1 MFQKFD
7 EVCTK
12 VLKNAKIEMQKLKHP
27 FVGTEHL
34 MLSILSNKDLELTK
48 KLNDYNIFYDNFK
61 EELLNIIGYGNS
73 LNSYFIYTPLFKR
86 IIENAILDTREEDRE
101 SVNINDLFLSLLDEG
116 EGVAIRILINLE
128 IDIDD
133 MYLEFLNKDDNSKY
147 KSNKKLLIN
156 EFATD
161 LVKLASEN
169 KIDPVIGRDKEINRM
184 IEILLRRTKN
194 NPLLIG
200 EAGVGKTAVVEGLAL
215 KISNKNVPSQLLNKK
230 IMSLSLASLVAGTKY
245 RGEFEEKVNKIIK
258 EIENNPDIILFIDEV
273 HSLVGAGGA
282 EGAIDASNIFK
293 PALARGKLRLIGAT
307 TIIEYKNSIE
317 KDKALARRFQ
327 TILINEPS
335 KEETK
340 EILLKLKPIYERFH
354 QVTIKDQAID
364 TIINLCDKYILN
376 RKNPDKSID
385 ILDEVCIL
393 RKLKKDK
400 NTKKQENMEQEL
412 EFIKQEKNKYLLR
425 QDFLNASYYK
435 KQELVLENKLNNLE
449 LDKTNYSKKE
459 VSINDINEVIKNKVN
474 IPVYENNLSNLKE
487 LKNLENNL
495 KKEIIG
501 QDKAISIL
509 VNETKKIKLGLKN
522 NQKPISFLFTGKSG
536 IGKTELVKQ
545 YAKYMKMEL
554 IRIDA
559 SEYKESHA
567 ISKLI
572 GSPPGY
578 VGYDSHNSILESVKN
593 NPFSVILI
601 DEIEKSSNAFI
612 DLFLQI
618 LDEGFITDS
627 KSDKIYFKHAIII
640 FTSNITSNIN
650 TIGFNQIQ
658 DKVILDKLK
667 NILKIEFINR
677 ITHIIQFNE
686 LTKDNIKD
694 IINKNILKIRKRL
707 KQQDITINIDK
718 NFVNKIIELSNYNL
732 YGARNI
738 NTILESNIDNLVIDS
753 ILNNKKKV
761 KIS

>member
-200 EAGVGKTAVVEGLAL
+200 DAGVGKTAVVEGLAL

-400 NTKKQENMEQEL
+400 NTKKQENMEKEL

-474 IPVYENNLSNLKE
+474 IPVYENNISNLKE

-618 LDEGFITDS
+618 LNEGFITDS

-694 IINKNILKIRKRL
+694 IINKNILEIRKRL

>member
-86 IIENAILDTREEDRE
+86 IIENAILDTREEGRE

-116 EGVAIRILINLE
+116 EGVAIRILNNLE

-215 KISNKNVPSQLLNKK
+215 KISNKSVPSQLLNKK

-258 EIENNPDIILFIDEV
+258 ELENNPDIILFIDEV

-293 PALARGKLRLIGAT
+293 PALARGKLKLIGAT

-327 TILINEPS
+327 TILIKEPS

-340 EILLKLKPIYERFH
+340 EILLKLKPIYEKFH
-354 QVTIKDQAID
+354 QVIIKDQAID

-601 DEIEKSSNAFI
+601 DEIEKSSNAFL

-650 TIGFNQIQ
+650 TIGFNQSQ

-667 NILKIEFINR
+667 NVLKIEFINR

-694 IINKNILKIRKRL
+694 IINKNILEIRKRL

-738 NTILESNIDNLVIDS
+738 NTILENKIDNLVIDS
-753 ILNNKKKV
+753 ILNNKKKI
-761 KIS
+761 KIT

>member
-86 IIENAILDTREEDRE
+86 IIENAILDTKEEDRE

-293 PALARGKLRLIGAT
+293 PALARGKLKLIGAT

-474 IPVYENNLSNLKE
+474 IPVYGNNLSNLKE

-501 QDKAISIL
+501 QDKAINIL

-578 VGYDSHNSILESVKN
+578 VGYDSHNSILESIKN

-640 FTSNITSNIN
+640 FTSNITSNTN
-650 TIGFNQIQ
+650 TIGFNQSQ

-667 NILKIEFINR
+667 NVLKIEFINR

-686 LTKDNIKD
+686 LTKDNIKN
-694 IINKNILKIRKRL
+694 IINKNILEIRKRL

-753 ILNNKKKV
+753 ILNNKKKI
-761 KIS
+761 KIT

>member
-86 IIENAILDTREEDRE
+86 IIENAILDTREEGRE

-116 EGVAIRILINLE
+116 EGVAIRILNNLE

-133 MYLEFLNKDDNSKY
+133 MYLEFLNKEDNSKY

-215 KISNKNVPSQLLNKK
+215 KISNKSVPSQLLNKK

-258 EIENNPDIILFIDEV
+258 ELENNPDIILFIDEV

-293 PALARGKLRLIGAT
+293 PALARGKLKLIGAT

-327 TILINEPS
+327 TILIKEPS

-340 EILLKLKPIYERFH
+340 EILLKLKPIYEKFH
-354 QVTIKDQAID
+354 QVIIKDQAID

-650 TIGFNQIQ
+650 TIGFNQCQ

-667 NILKIEFINR
+667 NVLKIEFINR

-686 LTKDNIKD
+686 LTRDNIKD
-694 IINKNILKIRKRL
+694 IINKNILEIRKRL

-738 NTILESNIDNLVIDS
+738 NTILENKIDNLVIDS
-753 ILNNKKKV
+753 ILNNKKKI
-761 KIS
+761 KIT

>member
-48 KLNDYNIFYDNFK
+48 KLNDYNIFCDNFK

-116 EGVAIRILINLE
+116 EGVAIRILNNLE

-215 KISNKNVPSQLLNKK
+215 KISNKSVPSQLLNKK

-258 EIENNPDIILFIDEV
+258 ELENNPDIILFIDEV

-293 PALARGKLRLIGAT
+293 PALARGKLKLIGAT

-327 TILINEPS
+327 TILIKEPS

-501 QDKAISIL
+501 QDNAISIL

-601 DEIEKSSNAFI
+601 DEIEKSSNAFL

-650 TIGFNQIQ
+650 TIGFNQSQ

-667 NILKIEFINR
+667 NVLKIEFINR

-686 LTKDNIKD
+686 LTRDNIKD
-694 IINKNILKIRKRL
+694 IINKNILEIRKRL

-738 NTILESNIDNLVIDS
+738 NNILENKIDNLVIDS
-753 ILNNKKKV
+753 ILNNKKKI

>member
-116 EGVAIRILINLE
+116 EGVAIRILNNLE

-215 KISNKNVPSQLLNKK
+215 KISNKSVPSQLLNKK

-258 EIENNPDIILFIDEV
+258 ELENNPDIILFIDEV

-293 PALARGKLRLIGAT
+293 PALARGKLKLIGAT

-327 TILINEPS
+327 TILIKEPS

-501 QDKAISIL
+501 QDNAISIL

-601 DEIEKSSNAFI
+601 DEIEKSSNAFL

-650 TIGFNQIQ
+650 TIGFNQSQ

-667 NILKIEFINR
+667 NVLKIEFINR

-686 LTKDNIKD
+686 LTRDNIKD
-694 IINKNILKIRKRL
+694 IINKNILEIRKRL

-738 NTILESNIDNLVIDS
+738 NNILENKIDNLVIDS
-753 ILNNKKKV
+753 ILNNKKKI

>member
-169 KIDPVIGRDKEINRM
+169 KIDPVIRRDKEINRM

-364 TIINLCDKYILN
+364 TIINLCDKYIFN

-400 NTKKQENMEQEL
+400 NTKKQENMEKEL

-474 IPVYENNLSNLKE
+474 IPVYENNISNLKE

-694 IINKNILKIRKRL
+694 IINKNILEIRKRL

>member
-133 MYLEFLNKDDNSKY
+133 MYLEFLNKDGNSKY

-694 IINKNILKIRKRL
+694 IINKNILEIRKRL

-738 NTILESNIDNLVIDS
+738 NTILENKIDNLVIDS
-753 ILNNKKKV
+753 ILNNKKKI
-761 KIS
+761 KIT

>member
-738 NTILESNIDNLVIDS
+738 NTILERNIDNLVIDS

>member
-86 IIENAILDTREEDRE
+86 IIENAILDTKEEDRE

-230 IMSLSLASLVAGTKY
+230 IMSLSLTSLVAGTKY

-293 PALARGKLRLIGAT
+293 PALARGKLKLIGAT

-474 IPVYENNLSNLKE
+474 IPVYGNNLSNLKE

-501 QDKAISIL
+501 QDKAINIL

-578 VGYDSHNSILESVKN
+578 VGYDSHNSILESIKN

-640 FTSNITSNIN
+640 FTSNITSNTN
-650 TIGFNQIQ
+650 TIGFNQSQ

-667 NILKIEFINR
+667 NVLKIEFINR

-686 LTKDNIKD
+686 LTKDNIKN
-694 IINKNILKIRKRL
+694 IINKNILEIRKRL

-753 ILNNKKKV
+753 ILNNKKKI
-761 KIS
+761 KIT

>member
-364 TIINLCDKYILN
+364 TIINLCDKYIFN

-400 NTKKQENMEQEL
+400 NTKKQENMEKEL

-474 IPVYENNLSNLKE
+474 IPVYENNISNLKE

-694 IINKNILKIRKRL
+694 IINKNILEIRKRL

>member
-86 IIENAILDTREEDRE
+86 IIENAILDTREEDKE
-101 SVNINDLFLSLLDEG
+101 NVNINDLFLSLLDEG
-116 EGVAIRILINLE
+116 EGVAIRILNNLE

-215 KISNKNVPSQLLNKK
+215 KISNKSVPSQLLNKK

-258 EIENNPDIILFIDEV
+258 ELENNPDIILFIDEV

-293 PALARGKLRLIGAT
+293 PALARGKLKLIGAT

-327 TILINEPS
+327 TILIKEPS

-650 TIGFNQIQ
+650 TIGFNQSQ

-667 NILKIEFINR
+667 NVLKIEFINR

-694 IINKNILKIRKRL
+694 IINKNILEIRKRL

-718 NFVNKIIELSNYNL
+718 NFVNKIIELSNYNS

-738 NTILESNIDNLVIDS
+738 NTILENKIDNLVIDS
-753 ILNNKKKV
+753 ILNNKKKI
-761 KIS
+761 KIT

>member
-86 IIENAILDTREEDRE
+86 IIENAILDTREEGRE

-116 EGVAIRILINLE
+116 EGVAIRILNNLE

-215 KISNKNVPSQLLNKK
+215 KISNKSVPSQLLNKK

-258 EIENNPDIILFIDEV
+258 ELENNPDIILFIDEV

-293 PALARGKLRLIGAT
+293 PALARGKLKLIGAT

-327 TILINEPS
+327 TILIKEPS

-340 EILLKLKPIYERFH
+340 EILLKLKPIYEKFH
-354 QVTIKDQAID
+354 QVIIKDQAID

-650 TIGFNQIQ
+650 TIGFNQCQ

-667 NILKIEFINR
+667 NVLKIEFINR

-686 LTKDNIKD
+686 LTRDNIKD
-694 IINKNILKIRKRL
+694 IINKNILEIRKRL

-738 NTILESNIDNLVIDS
+738 NTILENKIDNLVIDS
-753 ILNNKKKV
+753 ILNNKN
-761 KIS
+761 KIKIT

>member
-215 KISNKNVPSQLLNKK
+215 KISNKNVSSQLLNKK

-474 IPVYENNLSNLKE
+474 MPVYENNLSNLKE

-694 IINKNILKIRKRL
+694 IINKNILEIRKRL

-753 ILNNKKKV
+753 ILNNKKKI
-761 KIS
+761 KIT

>member
-245 RGEFEEKVNKIIK
+245 RGEFEERINKIIK

>member
-86 IIENAILDTREEDRE
+86 IIENAILDTREEGRE

-116 EGVAIRILINLE
+116 EGVAIRILNNLE

-215 KISNKNVPSQLLNKK
+215 KISNKSVPSQLLNKK

-258 EIENNPDIILFIDEV
+258 ELENNPDIILFIDEV

-293 PALARGKLRLIGAT
+293 PALARGKLKLIGAT

-327 TILINEPS
+327 TILIKEPS

-354 QVTIKDQAID
+354 QVIIKDQAID

-501 QDKAISIL
+501 QDNAISIL

-627 KSDKIYFKHAIII
+627 KNDKIYFKHAIII

-650 TIGFNQIQ
+650 TIGFNQSQ

-667 NILKIEFINR
+667 NVLKIEFINR

-686 LTKDNIKD
+686 LTRDNIKD
-694 IINKNILKIRKRL
+694 IINKNILEIRKRL

-738 NTILESNIDNLVIDS
+738 NTILENKIDNLVIDS
-753 ILNNKKKV
+753 ILNNKKKI
-761 KIS
+761 KIT

>member
-364 TIINLCDKYILN
+364 TIINLCDKYVLN

-694 IINKNILKIRKRL
+694 IINKNILEIRKRL

>member
-86 IIENAILDTREEDRE
+86 IIENAILDTREEGRE

-116 EGVAIRILINLE
+116 EGVAIRILNNLE

-215 KISNKNVPSQLLNKK
+215 KISNKSVPNQLLNKK

-258 EIENNPDIILFIDEV
+258 ELENNPDIILFIDEV

-293 PALARGKLRLIGAT
+293 PALARGKLKLIGAT

-327 TILINEPS
+327 TILIKEPS

-354 QVTIKDQAID
+354 QVIIKDQAID

-474 IPVYENNLSNLKE
+474 IPVYGNNLSNLKE

-501 QDKAISIL
+501 QDNAISIL

-650 TIGFNQIQ
+650 TIGFNQSQ

-667 NILKIEFINR
+667 NVLKIEFINR

-686 LTKDNIKD
+686 LTRDNIKD
-694 IINKNILKIRKRL
+694 IINKNILEIRKRL

-738 NTILESNIDNLVIDS
+738 NTILENKIDNLVIDS
-753 ILNNKKKV
+753 ILNNKKKI
-761 KIS
+761 KIT

>member
-474 IPVYENNLSNLKE
+474 MPVYENNLSNLKE

-694 IINKNILKIRKRL
+694 IINKNILEIRKRL

-753 ILNNKKKV
+753 ILNNKKKI
-761 KIS
+761 KIT

>member
-86 IIENAILDTREEDRE
+86 IIENAILDTREEGRE

-578 VGYDSHNSILESVKN
+578 VGYDSHNSILESIKN

-694 IINKNILKIRKRL
+694 IINKNILEIRKRL

-753 ILNNKKKV
+753 ILNNKKKI
-761 KIS
+761 KIT

>member
-86 IIENAILDTREEDRE
+86 IIENAILDTREEGRE

-116 EGVAIRILINLE
+116 EGVAIRILNNLE

-215 KISNKNVPSQLLNKK
+215 KISNKSVPNQLLNKK

-258 EIENNPDIILFIDEV
+258 ELENNPDIILFIDEV

-293 PALARGKLRLIGAT
+293 PALARGKLKLIGAT

-327 TILINEPS
+327 TILIKEPS

-340 EILLKLKPIYERFH
+340 EILLKLKPIYEKFH
-354 QVTIKDQAID
+354 QVIIKDQAID

-601 DEIEKSSNAFI
+601 DEIEKSSNAFL

-627 KSDKIYFKHAIII
+627 KNDKIYFKHAIII

-650 TIGFNQIQ
+650 TIGFNQSQ
-658 DKVILDKLK
+658 DKVIPDKLK
-667 NILKIEFINR
+667 NVLKIEFINR

-694 IINKNILKIRKRL
+694 IINKNILEIRKRL

-738 NTILESNIDNLVIDS
+738 NTILENKIDNLVIDS
-753 ILNNKKKV
+753 ILNNKKKI
-761 KIS
+761 KIT

>member
-474 IPVYENNLSNLKE
+474 MPVYENNLSNLKE

>member
-385 ILDEVCIL
+385 ILDEV
-393 RKLKKDK
+393 
-400 NTKKQENMEQEL
+400 
-412 EFIKQEKNKYLLR
+412 
-425 QDFLNASYYK
+425 
-435 KQELVLENKLNNLE
+435 
-449 LDKTNYSKKE
+449 
-459 VSINDINEVIKNKVN
+459 
-474 IPVYENNLSNLKE
+474 
-487 LKNLENNL
+487 
-495 KKEIIG
+495 
-501 QDKAISIL
+501 
-509 VNETKKIKLGLKN
+509 
-522 NQKPISFLFTGKSG
+522 
-536 IGKTELVKQ
+536 
-545 YAKYMKMEL
+545 
-554 IRIDA
+554 
-559 SEYKESHA
+559 
-567 ISKLI
+567 
-572 GSPPGY
+572 
-578 VGYDSHNSILESVKN
+578 
-593 NPFSVILI
+593 
-601 DEIEKSSNAFI
+601 
-612 DLFLQI
+612 
-618 LDEGFITDS
+618 
-627 KSDKIYFKHAIII
+627 
-640 FTSNITSNIN
+640 
-650 TIGFNQIQ
+650 
-658 DKVILDKLK
+658 
-667 NILKIEFINR
+667 
-677 ITHIIQFNE
+677 
-686 LTKDNIKD
+686 
-694 IINKNILKIRKRL
+694 
-707 KQQDITINIDK
+707 
-718 NFVNKIIELSNYNL
+718 
-732 YGARNI
+732 
-738 NTILESNIDNLVIDS
+738 
-753 ILNNKKKV
+753 
-761 KIS
+761 

>member
-86 IIENAILDTREEDRE
+86 IIENAILDTREEGRE

-116 EGVAIRILINLE
+116 EGVAIRILNNLE

-215 KISNKNVPSQLLNKK
+215 KISNKSVPNQLLNKK

-258 EIENNPDIILFIDEV
+258 ELENNPDIILFIDEV

-293 PALARGKLRLIGAT
+293 PALARGKLKLIGAT

-327 TILINEPS
+327 TILIKEPS

-340 EILLKLKPIYERFH
+340 EILLKLKPIYEKFH
-354 QVTIKDQAID
+354 QVIIKDQAID

-501 QDKAISIL
+501 QDNAISIL

-650 TIGFNQIQ
+650 TIGFNQSQ

-694 IINKNILKIRKRL
+694 IINKNILEIRKRL

-738 NTILESNIDNLVIDS
+738 NTILENKIDNLVIDS
-753 ILNNKKKV
+753 ILNNKKKI
-761 KIS
+761 KIT